1 MVAPVDRPRGVLA
14 GTFGVGILTFLLLPS
29 EVGYQDLAALIAR
42 DVATVERPQKSSLA
56 SPFGTIHAANLSLP
70 QPMGS
75 GIKPSLGYT
84 LAALDPN
91 SAELTGSIRERIL
104 RESATL
110 YAPEGVGPWVD
121 RSRKSDQL
129 TAQLPKRNDAIA
141 AKGDRLAP
149 PPVQQQA
156 EVEPV
161 ADPDRQSQQVAA
173 LPSIEGGA
181 GVPAP
186 FDIESEQVIVA
197 ERELSDAVEEAAQTQ
212 LAALPDAR
220 DADPP
225 ADQVADATETAPK
238 VEKDKASPTRR
249 AQSSKRSHRS
259 ARAQRDEQRRAERIA
274 RDARQ
279 KAEKLAR
286 SKDGTKST
294 RVQQAAKPST
304 AKVAA
309 TAVVDTK
316 TEAMENSQGIAET
329 STAISPVQADAQAQ
343 PADAAP
349 AKGFVVAS
357 AGDYRVG
364 IDARPLERVTAPA
377 AATAAVPSEPRN
389 VDAEVAQ
396 GKTDALNATVAMVDA
411 DGTPSERDS
420 KLFFGVDPMGKKVG
434 SIEPWR
440 PGSEP
445 RPDGR
450 AVGGTA
456 AGIDA
461 TKDTSVKLAALPPAK
476 STESFVSPGMAD
488 QSVSKDPNG
497 QGGQSIAPKGEVTG
511 ADQRPMTPAERLGL
525 GDEKARA
532 KSVKCLTEVIYF
544 ESRGEQVRGQMA
556 VAQVVLN
563 RAFSGKYPNT
573 VCGVVYQNAHRHLAC
588 QFTFA
593 CDGIADKVKEPDM
606 WERATVIANE
616 MLDGKIWLPEV
627 GKATHYHA
635 HWVHPGWVREMTKLH
650 RVGVHT
656 FYRPRAWGDGT
667 NAPQWGDLEETQEV
681 AKKLVEVAKKP

>member
-29 EVGYQDLAALIAR
+29 EVGYQDLAALIAH
-42 DVATVERPQKSSLA
+42 DVASVQRPQKTSLA
-56 SPFGTIHAANLSLP
+56 SPFGTIHAANLNLP

-75 GIKPSLGYT
+75 GIRPSLGYT

-91 SAELTGSIRERIL
+91 NAELTGSIRERIL

-129 TAQLPKRNDAIA
+129 TAQPKQNDNIA
-141 AKGDRLAP
+141 AKGDRLTLP
-149 PPVQQQA
+149 PLQQQA
-156 EVEPV
+156 EVEP
-161 ADPDRQSQQVAA
+161 AAGPDMQSPQVAV
-173 LPSIEGGA
+173 LPSVEGSA
-181 GVPAP
+181 EVPAP
-186 FDIESEQVIVA
+186 FDIESEQVVVA
-197 ERELSDAVEEAAQTQ
+197 EKQLVDAVEEAAQTQ
-212 LAALPDAR
+212 QLAALPDSR
-220 DADPP
+220 E
-225 ADQVADATETAPK
+225 ADQSADRVADAQESTPQ
-238 VEKDKASPTRR
+238 VEKASPTRR
-249 AQSSKRSHRS
+249 AQSSKRTQRS

-286 SKDGTKST
+286 SKDGAKSA
-294 RVQQAAKPST
+294 RVQQAAKSST
-304 AKVAA
+304 VKVSA
-309 TAVVDTK
+309 TAVVDSK
-316 TEAMENSQGIAET
+316 TEAMESSQGVADGLRE
-329 STAISPVQADAQAQ
+329 ARPVVQADAQAQ
-343 PADAAP
+343 PADGAT

-364 IDARPLERVTAPA
+364 VDGRPLERVVAPA
-377 AATAAVPSEPRN
+377 SAAVSVKSEPSN
-389 VDAEVAQ
+389 LDAEITA
-396 GKTDALNATVAMVDA
+396 GKTHPLTASIASA
-411 DGTPSERDS
+411 DVEGTPSERDS

-445 RPDGR
+445 R

-461 TKDTSVKLAALPPAK
+461 TKDTAVKLAALPPAK
-476 STESFVSPGMAD
+476 STDSFVSAGIPD
-488 QSVSKDPNG
+488 QSFSKDPNG
-497 QGGQSIAPKGEVTG
+497 PGGQSIAPKGEVTG

-532 KSVKCLTEVIYF
+532 KTVKCLTEVIYF

-606 WERATVIANE
+606 WERANVIANE

-656 FYRPRAWGDGT
+656 FYRPRNWGDG
-667 NAPQWGDLEETQEV
+667 NDAPQWGDDGETTEV